1 MRTSSEDEKPVEKV
15 AATKKALKSSSEGKE
30 SLKGLMPRIGTTVN
44 KKKAL
49 PHKKQPLKKKD
60 LSSSSEEA
68 ESSDEE
74 AYEV

>member
-1 MRTSSEDEKPVEKV
+1 MRTSSEEDEKPVEKV
-15 AATKKALKSSSEGKE
+15 PKKALKPSSEGKE
-30 SLKGLMPRIGTTVN
+30 SLKGLKPRIGTTMI
-44 KKKAL
+44 KKKVA
-49 PHKKQPLKKKD
+49 PHKKQALKKKD